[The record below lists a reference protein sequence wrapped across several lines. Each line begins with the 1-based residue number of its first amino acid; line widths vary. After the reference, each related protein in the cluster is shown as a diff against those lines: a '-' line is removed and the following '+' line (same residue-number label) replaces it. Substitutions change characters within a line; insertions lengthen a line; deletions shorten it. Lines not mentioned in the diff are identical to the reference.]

1 MAKEEE
7 MATQKVNLIAKHIF
21 DHLSLYKGK
30 LPMIVGLQG
39 PQGSGKTT
47 VTQGVQANLER
58 QGKRTAVLS
67 IDDFY
72 LPHAKLEELKQLYPN
87 NKLLHGRGQP
97 GTHDMPLGTKILSQ
111 LKDSKDGTTI
121 RLPIFDKSK
130 FEGEGDR
137 LDETVNV
144 VTPIDVVIF
153 EGWCMGF
160 YPIPTDALEEL
171 YQAAKNGRAIASGGK
186 APFFTKHSLES
197 LQQINTIMAKYLD
210 WYRLIDAFV
219 ILRPQ
224 SLFDVFAWRLQAEH
238 AMKSKGKPG
247 MTDDQVHDF
256 VARYMPGYEIFGD
269 GPRREDA
276 PWMGKGII
284 LDIDKERNLINTETF

>member
-1 MAKEEE
+1 MKEE
-7 MATQKVNLIAKHIF
+7 MATQKANVITKHILQ
-21 DHLSLYKGK
+21 HLSRHKAK

-47 VTQGVQANLER
+47 VTEGVQKNLEKE
-58 QGKRTAVLS
+58 GKRTAVLS

-72 LPHAKLEELKQLYPN
+72 LTHDKLEELKELYPE

-97 GTHDMPLGTKILSQ
+97 GTHDMQLGTKILSQ
-111 LKDSKDGTTI
+111 LKESKDGTTV

-130 FEGEGDR
+130 FNGEGDR
-137 LDETVNV
+137 IEETVDV

-160 YPIPTDALEEL
+160 YPIPADALEEL
-171 YQAAKNGRAIASGGK
+171 YQAAKVGRATGSGGK
-186 APFFTKHSLES
+186 APFFTQHSLES
-197 LQQINTIMAKYLD
+197 LQQVNTILAGYLD

-224 SLFDVFAWRLQAEH
+224 NLFNVFTWRLQAEH
-238 AMKSKGKPG
+238 AMKAKGKSG

-269 GPRREDA
+269 GPRRDDA
-276 PWMGKGII
+276 PWTGKGIVM
-284 LDIDKERNLINTETF
+284 DIDKERNLINTDAF